1 MQDKDLKKDENY
13 GWFEIFIRL
22 LYKAFC
28 FCLKFCVYLIISF
41 LQMLI
46 DFIYFLF
53 DFDNFS
59 IVKKRAVKT
68 ELKEKNDTIE
78 SITKHVYTFQRSELY
93 DKNYS
98 DIKKILE
105 DFSANNVAMN
115 YEISNDILKKI
126 AILTVETEKK
136 ALQEGYSY
144 AAFTKYRFADEE
156 EIYDNFVEYKIL
168 RGEGEW
174 QD

>member
-28 FCLKFCVYLIISF
+28 FCLKFCVYLVISF
-41 LQMLI
+41 LQMI
-46 DFIYFLF
+46 VDFIYSIC

-59 IVKKRAVKT
+59 IVKKRNVKAKV
-68 ELKEKNDTIE
+68 EEKDTIE
-78 SITKHVYTFQRSELY
+78 SLTKHVYTFQRSEIY
-93 DKNYS
+93 DQNFN

-126 AILTVETEKK
+126 AILTVEIEKK

-144 AAFTKYRFADEE
+144 AAFTKYRFSEE
-156 EIYDNFVEYKIL
+156 DEIYDNFVEYKIM